1 MVPAGLTIAA
11 LFLGATSVVTEF
23 SGLILLVCG
32 LALGIWG
39 VRFVIGL
46 VRRAK
51 G

>member
-1 MVPAGLTIAA
+1 MASAA
-11 LFLGATSVVTEF
+11 STVGEFGPLIVIVASLG
-23 SGLILLVCG
+23 
-32 LALGIWG
+32 LGIWG